1 MDEFDDIRAKLKLP
15 LYIKDFDAPKKMVLP
30 WFKPKITP
38 LVPPLI
44 VIDWLRTGVF
54 AFSTIKVYCHDPLV
68 EPVVVELCPVIWHQD
83 KSTFLIVVVPDN
95 K

>member
-1 MDEFDDIRAKLKLP
+1 
-15 LYIKDFDAPKKMVLP
+15 
-30 WFKPKITP
+30 
-38 LVPPLI
+38 
-44 VIDWLRTGVF
+44 LRTGVF